1 MKYKLL
7 AFEQMTKIKERY
19 FTEGLKIR
27 LGLISNALDVLGF
40 AKVDTSDI
48 SIIFTHDLPENEAE
62 IAQTVSLL
70 KDILTK
76 DQLVKLLPYDISD

>member
-27 LGLISNALDVLGF
+27 LSLIANALRVLGYS
-40 AKVDTSDI
+40 VPDTADI
-48 SIIFTHDLPENEAE
+48 RVIFTHDLPENEAE
-62 IAQTVSLL
+62 IAQTVNLL
-70 KDILTK
+70 KDIVPTE
-76 DQLVKLLPYDISD
+76 KLIGMLPFDID